1 MACHGRG
8 LTTEINTRVKIY
20 GHRANRVFLTH
31 CSEGSVRGAWLQLTR
46 VYSETEH
53 THSTLASIF
62 AMSAE
67 GASINSHLD
76 KHTYLNY
83 RRNRPFLG

>member
-20 GHRANRVFLTH
+20 DHRANRGMSVFLTH
-31 CSEGSVRGAWLQLTR
+31 CSECSVRGAWR